1 MQSICRDY
9 KLTYTD
15 EGRPTCKFYGDGG
28 ACRRQDK
35 FMCWDYL
42 YFYEGRKYL
51 QEMDLEK
58 HNWRI
63 GK

>member
-1 MQSICRDY
+1 
-9 KLTYTD
+9 
-15 EGRPTCKFYGDGG
+15 
-28 ACRRQDK
+28 
-35 FMCWDYL
+35 MCWDYL